1 MDHPGR
7 LGMDE
12 AVRLVGSTMIHL
24 SDFVRSTRGSPVR
37 HRGFGEVLRTMK
49 SVFGKE
55 GKLLGL
61 SIEMLKLVDVLLF
74 FLRVLNT

>member
-1 MDHPGR
+1 MNSCTISED
-7 LGMDE
+7 LGWGGINP
-12 AVRLVGSTMIHL
+12 RFT
-24 SDFVRSTRGSPVR
+24 R

-61 SIEMLKLVDVLLF
+61 SIEMLTVVF
-74 FLRVLNT
+74 FRVLDT